1 MPTLAEKKTFY
12 TVTTGLEDDTDDT
25 NPGVN
30 GAAKREPTWR
40 PQWLRPAVLAAF
52 AGLFLCI
59 TIALPVALW
68 YSQRHDGL
76 TRTRQSYGYVWRFGP
91 TAVLTVLA
99 ALWGRVELQAMRY
112 MPWIVM
118 RRGQAPD
125 HDLDYTAMLSP
136 EVLYHSLRR
145 RHYLVFWTAIT
156 ALLIRAE
163 IVLAPGLFRLAPVE
177 VVNPVQVR
185 TLDTFNSSFTST
197 STLTREAIIAYYAA
211 RAIKDFDMRYPYGV
225 TKDAAYQTFGAG
237 GARGTQSAP
246 IKAEVD
252 GFFTD
257 MECVRM
263 RNHVLDSVEGKGG
276 PYGYKTRI
284 SMQFEGCDE
293 TVWIEQT
300 SIEAPE
306 EGEFRPSWMVGTRI
320 GPVPRPCPN
329 LPQQYPQMIYS
340 AGNYSLGV
348 LNTSRPIVL
357 EPDFKAVLCAPTAWI
372 AKVEVVDDGVSP
384 NLTVL
389 EGQPRREIDA
399 DINKMLEGSIPPTP
413 GGGWFIDQSKL
424 ANYGPIMVENYSF
437 NTTWDDSA
445 DLMERMSNATVR
457 LMRRIGPLLGH
468 YLLRTEADAGL
479 VGEVTVTVDRLSLNR
494 QVCMAMFAL
503 SFIISGL
510 MLSALIRS
518 RRYTRIWH
526 RDPATILGS
535 LLFVHDRSG
544 SGLSEEMPAFELEG
558 RKKSWSHSSFYP
570 VVLRT
575 WSQVTFTIFVGGLMI
590 GLGVALRSS
599 QLHGGIATVDESGF
613 WYLLWTSFP
622 ALVMLGVSL
631 YVASSDTMLRGL
643 SELHSLTIAPCSARI
658 LDSSMLDMLG
668 LRAMLRSVRQRL
680 WTIVASQVLVLLCGF
695 LATLATVAFS
705 VTTIPEPTPVRLPQT
720 TWFGDVAFG
729 NDSYPYEKNREML
742 RSLIARKGEANFTS
756 PRNTYND
763 LAFPVIDTSALA
775 GDGAAAAA
783 AAEGSRTVRAR
794 LPAAKIVSQC
804 KMMPSSHWNVSIT
817 QSETI
822 YRGTLLA
829 NETCPNNR
837 TKPLTMAANMQF
849 GRNQTGTS
857 AGFSA
862 FADVLNSPE
871 NLYYTNRLCGQGVTR
886 AEDLLQ
892 PAFTQTYMWGRMSH
906 DLADFVYLR
915 YYKCTYSWAQV
926 MADVNLVWLDGELV
940 VDHNRPPV
948 ADMSTA
954 KPYEPAL
961 KVPMY
966 DWRTVT
972 TGLGSGRLVGN
983 AMPEITVT
991 NTSAGDVHAFFRPLA
1006 EPYGDVPLDAFG
1018 DPAWDERILEGL
1030 NEVFAFTSA
1039 QLLNLESRVP
1049 AGRDSL
1055 TARYPGDVE
1064 ADAVVV
1070 DASRRR
1076 LVQSATVTYVVIGI
1090 LGVVALTHTWSL
1102 LSRALRAFFGIGLTS
1117 RLLSMNV
1124 EGLAPDEFGSINA
1137 MASLLYDS
1145 NLVGRLPDDSRRF
1158 TTEEVHA
1165 MLKGLRFRM
1174 GWFRREGDGERR
1186 FTVGALGDS
1195 AFEFLGGRYDGSD
1208 GYKRVSEGTDT
1219 EYQGGQGMREGN
1231 WI

>member
-25 NPGVN
+25 NPSAN
-30 GAAKREPTWR
+30 GATKREPTWR

-99 ALWGRVELQAMRY
+99 ALWARVELQAMRY

-118 RRGQAPD
+118 RRGQTPD

-177 VVNPVQVR
+177 VVNPVHVR
-185 TLDTFNSSFTST
+185 TLDTFNSSFTSS
-197 STLTREAIIAYYAA
+197 STLTREGVIAYYAA
-211 RAIKDFDMRYPYGV
+211 RAINDFDMRYPYGV

-246 IKAEVD
+246 IRAEVD

-263 RNHVLDSVEGKGG
+263 KDHVLDPVEGNGG
-276 PYGYKTRI
+276 PNSYKGYRTRI

-293 TVWIEQT
+293 TVWVEQR
-300 SIEAPE
+300 SIEVPK
-306 EGEFRPSWMVGTRI
+306 EGEFRPSWQVATRI

-329 LPQQYPQMIYS
+329 LPQQYPQMVYS

-348 LNTSRPIVL
+348 ANTSWPVVL
-357 EPDFKAVLCAPTAWI
+357 EPDFQAVLCAPTAWI

-399 DINKMLEGSIPPTP
+399 DI
-413 GGGWFIDQSKL
+413 SKL

-468 YLLRTEADAGL
+468 YLLRTEADAG
-479 VGEVTVTVDRLSLNR
+479 VAGEVTVTVDRLSLNR
-494 QVCMAMFAL
+494 QVCLAMFAL
-503 SFIISGL
+503 SFVISGL

-680 WTIVASQVLVLLCGF
+680 WTVVASQVLVLLCGF

-705 VTTIPEPTPVRLPQT
+705 VTTVPEPTPVRLPQT

-775 GDGAAAAA
+775 GD
-783 AAEGSRTVRAR
+783 AAEGSSKTVRAR

-804 KMMPSSHWNVSIT
+804 KRMPESHWNVSIT
-817 QSETI
+817 HYTETIGADTSETI
-822 YRGTLLA
+822 YRGILLA

-837 TKPLTMAANMQF
+837 TKPLTMGTNLQY

-857 AGFSA
+857 AGFSS
-862 FADVLNSPE
+862 FATVLNSPE
-871 NLYYTNRLCGQGVTR
+871 NLYYTNRICGQGVTK

-892 PAFTQTYMWGRMSH
+892 PTFTQTYLWGRMSH
-906 DLADFVYLR
+906 DLAEIVYLR
-915 YYKCTYSWAQV
+915 FYKCTYSWAQV
-926 MADVNLVWLDGELV
+926 TADVNLVWLDGELV

-948 ADMSTA
+948 VVADPSTA
-954 KPYEPAL
+954 KAYEPAL

-966 DWRTVT
+966 D
-972 TGLGSGRLVGN
+972 N

-991 NTSAGDVHAFFRPLA
+991 NTSAGDVHSFFRPLA
-1006 EPYGDVPLDAFG
+1006 EPYGDVPLDGFG

-1030 NEVFAFTSA
+1030 NDVFAFTSA

-1055 TARYPGDVE
+1055 TAKYPGDVE

-1090 LGVVALTHTWSL
+1090 LGIVALTHIWSL

-1145 NLVGRLPDDSRRF
+1145 NLVGSLPEDSRRF

-1165 MLKGLRFRM
+1165 MLKGLKFRM
-1174 GWFRREGDGERR
+1174 GWFRRAEDGGRR
-1186 FTVGALGDS
+1186 FTVGALGDA
-1195 AFEFLGGRYDGSD
+1195 AFEFLGGRYDKSD
-1208 GYKRVSEGTDT
+1208 GYKRVSEGTEDVG
-1219 EYQGGQGMREGN
+1219 YQGGQGMREGN